1 MGPRGATGD
10 TGAKGP
16 TLVGPTGPAGL
27 TGPAGAQGV
36 VGDTGNQGSTT
47 VGFAGSAGIAGDS
60 GPQGPSGPTGARG
73 PAGEID
79 RWISYRTF
87 WFDVNSVDLRN
98 SDSGQVSEIA
108 SYMQQNPSLNIG
120 IDGSIP
126 QGSNAR
132 NQDLANRRVGN
143 VHLALINAGV
153 PPSRISV
160 GNFGDAQLVRDQRV
174 EVLLH
179 TGNFLSSGN

>member
-1 MGPRGATGD
+1 MAGD

-16 TLVGPTGPAGL
+16 TLVGPTGPAGSS
-27 TGPAGAQGV
+27 GPAGAQGA
-36 VGDTGNQGSTT
+36 VGYTGAQGATT
-47 VGFAGSAGIAGDS
+47 VGVVGSTGSAGYA
-60 GPQGPSGPTGARG
+60 GPQGPIGQTGAQG
-73 PAGEID
+73 PAGQID

-87 WFDVNSVDLRN
+87 WFDSNTVGLRD

-108 SYMQQNPSLNIG
+108 SYMQQNPSVNAG

-132 NQDLANRRVGN
+132 NQDMADRRVKS
-143 VHLALINAGV
+143 VHSALINAGV
-153 PPSRISV
+153 PASRIET
-160 GNFGDAQLVRDQRV
+160 GAFGDSKLARDQRV

-179 TGNFLSSGN
+179 TGD

>member
-1 MGPRGATGD
+1 M
-10 TGAKGP
+10 
-16 TLVGPTGPAGL
+16 LVGPTGPAGR

-36 VGDTGNQGSTT
+36 VGDTGNQGVTT
-47 VGFAGSAGIAGDS
+47 VGFAGSAGAAGYS
-60 GPQGPSGPTGARG
+60 GPQGPTGPTGARG
-73 PAGEID
+73 PAGRID

-87 WFDVNSVDLRN
+87 WFDDNSVDLRN

-108 SYMQQNPSLNIG
+108 YYMQQNPSLNVG

-126 QGSNAR
+126 RGSNVR
-132 NQDLANRRVGN
+132 NQELADRRVGN

-153 PPSRISV
+153 PASRIET
-160 GNFGDAQLVRDQRV
+160 GTFGDAQLARDQRV

-179 TGNFLSSGN
+179 TGNFLNSGN